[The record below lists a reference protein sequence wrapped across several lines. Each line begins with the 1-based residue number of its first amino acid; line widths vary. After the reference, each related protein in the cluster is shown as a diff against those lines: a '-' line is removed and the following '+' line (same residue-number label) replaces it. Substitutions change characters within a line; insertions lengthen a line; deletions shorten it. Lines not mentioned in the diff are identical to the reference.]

1 MDTKQIELLYTDLK
15 DKCNGE
21 NFWDT
26 NAVRTA
32 ADGTRGEWLEC
43 FNRQIFG
50 RQPKSSQMALCLFQ
64 DRDLVDRYYVCQHV
78 MVKYKRAFQFSG
90 LLYSNHGSATPY
102 HSHVPSTIEKINSM
116 LCNNNFV
123 RLESHQF
130 GKFSAYQFEILGVI
144 NENIPF

>member
-1 MDTKQIELLYTDLK
+1 MDTQRIELLFADLK
-15 DKCNGE
+15 DKCGGE
-21 NFWDT
+21 FAWNSS
-26 NAVRTA
+26 AVRAA

-50 RQPKSSQMALCLFQ
+50 RQPKSTQMALCLFN
-64 DRDLVDRYYVCQHV
+64 DNDIDRYYVCQHV

-90 LLYSNHGSATPY
+90 LLYSSRGSVTKY
-102 HSHVPSTIEKINSM
+102 HSHVPSTIEKVNGMLTNNS
-116 LCNNNFV
+116 FV

-130 GKFSAYQFEILGVI
+130 GKFSAYQFEMLGVI

>member
-1 MDTKQIELLYTDLK
+1 MDTQRIELLYADLNN
-15 DKCNGE
+15 KCVE
-21 NFWDT
+21 HSWDAS
-26 NAVRTA
+26 AVRAA

-64 DRDLVDRYYVCQHV
+64 DRDISDRYYVCQHV

-90 LLYSNHGSATPY
+90 LLYSSHGSATPY
-102 HSHVPSTIEKINSM
+102 HSHVPSTIEKVNSM
-116 LCNNNFV
+116 LCNNRFV

>member
-1 MDTKQIELLYTDLK
+1 MDTKQIELLYADLK

-90 LLYSNHGSATPY
+90 RLYSSGGSVNSY
-102 HSHVPSTIEKINSM
+102 HSHVPSTIEKVNGMLTNNS
-116 LCNNNFV
+116 FV

>member
-64 DRDLVDRYYVCQHV
+64 DRDLVDRYYVCQHS

-90 LLYSNHGSATPY
+90 VLFSNTGATTSY
-102 HSHVPSTIEKINSM
+102 HSHVPSTIEKVNSM

>member
-1 MDTKQIELLYTDLK
+1 MDTQRIGLLFTDLK
-15 DKCNGE
+15 DKCGGE
-21 NFWDT
+21 LQWNSA
-26 NAVRTA
+26 AVRAA

-50 RQPKSSQMALCLFQ
+50 RQPRASQIALCLFK
-64 DRDLVDRYYVCQHV
+64 DNDLSDRYYVCQHV

-90 LLYSNHGSATPY
+90 LLYSSGGSATSY
-102 HSHVPSTIEKINSM
+102 HSHVPSTIEKVNGMLSNNS
-116 LCNNNFV
+116 FV

-130 GKFSAYQFEILGVI
+130 NKFSAYQFEILGVI

>member
-1 MDTKQIELLYTDLK
+1 MNTQRIELLYTDLK

-21 NFWDT
+21 YAWNT
-26 NAVRTA
+26 TAVRTA

-43 FNRQIFG
+43 FNSQIFG

-64 DRDLVDRYYVCQHV
+64 DRDLVDRYYVCQHI

-90 LLYSNHGSATPY
+90 ILYSSSGSATPY
-102 HSHVPSTIEKINSM
+102 HSHVPSTVEKVNTM
-116 LCNNNFV
+116 LCNNGFV

-130 GKFSAYQFEILGVI
+130 PKFSAYQFEILGVV
-144 NENIPF
+144 NENIPY

>member
-1 MDTKQIELLYTDLK
+1 MNANQLELLYADLK

-21 NFWDT
+21 YAWNT
-26 NAVRTA
+26 ARVRQA

-50 RQPKSSQMALCLFQ
+50 RQPKSTQMALCLFQ
-64 DRDLVDRYYVCQHV
+64 DRDIVDRYYVCQHF

-90 LLYSNHGSATPY
+90 VLFSTSGVTASY
-102 HSHVPSTIEKINSM
+102 HSHVPSTVENVNTM
-116 LCNNNFV
+116 LCNNTFV
-123 RLESHQF
+123 RLESYQF
-130 GKFSAYQFEILGVI
+130 PKFAAYQFEILGVI

>member
-1 MDTKQIELLYTDLK
+1 MDTQRIELLYTDLK
-15 DKCNGE
+15 DKCGGE
-21 NFWDT
+21 FHWNSS
-26 NAVRTA
+26 AVRAA

-50 RQPKSSQMALCLFQ
+50 RQPKASQMALCLFK
-64 DRDLVDRYYVCQHV
+64 DNDLADRYYVCQHV

-90 LLYSNHGSATPY
+90 MLYSSGGSATPY

-116 LCNNNFV
+116 LLNNGFV

-144 NENIPF
+144 NENLPF